1 MIYEND
7 SEDLYKDKSGE
18 QNRKK
23 EYSKLFIFILF
34 ALAAQVLALNPTSFN
49 RMLEN
54 EVKASYK
61 AIGEKNWLNLT
72 DASHRHYNTI
82 IVRSGFKQYFLDKV
96 NRDTDDKNPLARLTT
111 KLLPLVKRVTNN
123 IQTLTYQ
130 ILHRANLLMIWLYIL
145 LVTLLI

>member
-61 AIGEKNWLNLT
+61 AIGEKTGLT
-72 DASHRHYNTI
+72 
-82 IVRSGFKQYFLDKV
+82 
-96 NRDTDDKNPLARLTT
+96 
-111 KLLPLVKRVTNN
+111 
-123 IQTLTYQ
+123 
-130 ILHRANLLMIWLYIL
+130 LLMHRIGTTTQSL
-145 LVTLLI
+145 